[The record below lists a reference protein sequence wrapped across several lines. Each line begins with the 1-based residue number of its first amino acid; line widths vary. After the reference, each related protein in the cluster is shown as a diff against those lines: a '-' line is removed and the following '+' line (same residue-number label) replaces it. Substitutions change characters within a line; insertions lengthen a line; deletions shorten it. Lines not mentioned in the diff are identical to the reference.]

1 MLSKFTR
8 PSFLYWDF
16 SVVGTLF
23 GSALRGKIECEVDR
37 AALRLAGVIAR
48 PLYKCTEVVD
58 PSSEEV
64 CMNVASMSRFLQNT
78 AARGHY
84 RCKECAERAQG
95 AGGAPGLASAARR
108 ALYLY
113 PMVEAPDGE
122 PTPLRAV
129 APHRV
134 LVHAPPDSWGWGAE
148 PVEPPVANVYAQ
160 ANPLLSSTWYAYN
173 AEESKAMWVASKAY
187 KATPPHKK

>member
-23 GSALRGKIECEVDR
+23 GSALRGKIEREVDR

-64 CMNVASMSRFLQNT
+64 CMNVASMSLILQNT
-78 AARGHY
+78 ATRGHY

-134 LVHAPPDSWGWGAE
+134 LVHAPPDNWGWGAQPAE
-148 PVEPPVANVYAQ
+148 QSAATQ
-160 ANPLLSSTWYAYN
+160 ANPTKTMSTPIWYTYT
-173 AEESKAMWVASKAY
+173 AEESKAVWLASKAY
-187 KATPPHKK
+187 KALGINTK